1 MFAEMKKILLL
12 IFLPFSAL
20 CQNTIGLPDIINYS
34 KQNYSAGLQ
43 NWDIRQD
50 KNGIMYFANNEG
62 LLSFD
67 GQTWNLYALPNKTI
81 ARSVEIGFDN
91 RIYVGGQDE
100 LGYFSPAA
108 NGLLQYQSLTN
119 LIPTKDKSF
128 GDVWDIV
135 SFNKNIFFR
144 STNKIFKLTNNVVE
158 TFDANSEWA
167 YLGICDEQ
175 LYAHDYKT
183 GIMHFENGA
192 WVPLLNINKLP
203 DNDPVTAILSIQ
215 KDSILITTLKDG
227 LFILSQTGISKIPS
241 ANRLLF
247 ENDRIYAAT
256 RINNEWIAL
265 ATNNSGIY
273 IIDLKG
279 NIIQSF
285 SRVEGLQNNNVLSI
299 FLDRESNLWLGLDN
313 GIDFIAYNSAIK
325 NINPLLGNGSGYTAA
340 IFNNHFFAGTTNG
353 LYSVPLQAMTDLSFS
368 KGVFKAVDNAK
379 GQTWGLAVI
388 NNQLLVGKHEGAFV
402 IKNNKAESI
411 TSKPGFWNFV
421 AMSNTF
427 PAQQMVAGNYKGL
440 TFFNYSQG
448 QFQES
453 AAVNNFSES
462 SRFVEIDNYKN
473 IWVSHPYHG
482 IYKISKNKDNSYDTH
497 SYTEKNGL
505 PSTLNN
511 HVYKIKN
518 EIVFATGQGIY
529 TYNQSAGNFEPS
541 PFYAKLLGNLSIRYL
556 KEDVDGNIWFI
567 HDKKLGVIDMSAA
580 EPVIVNLP
588 ELNNKLL
595 SGFEFIYPVNKN
607 NIFIGGE
614 KGFFHVDYE
623 KYKKNLPLL
632 QAQIRTVS
640 IINKTDSLLFGGY
653 FKEVN
658 DPQIQSEKNIPR
670 LNNDWKTI
678 RFQFSS
684 SIFDDKDNLEY
695 SYRLKGYD
703 DNWSEWTKRTEK
715 EYTNLP
721 SANCIFQVMVRNN
734 LGKQSA
740 PASYS
745 FTILPPWYQ
754 TGWAYILYLLFFI
767 GVIFLLNK
775 ILSKKFKKQ
784 QTRYEEEQKKLL
796 YIHELEINKTE
807 NELVTLRNEKLETE
821 VNFKNSELAST
832 AMHLVKKGE
841 LVTKIKEEIQH
852 VMKNLDNPRMIADFK
867 KIIKTLNE
875 DDNMDKEWEN
885 FSKHFDKVHSD
896 FLVVLKDKHPTT
908 SANELKL
915 SAYLRMNLSTK
926 EIAKLMNI
934 SVRGVD
940 ISRYR
945 LRKKLQLATEISL
958 FDYLISIHTKS

>member
-1 MFAEMKKILLL
+1 M
-12 IFLPFSAL
+12 
-20 CQNTIGLPDIINYS
+20 
-34 KQNYSAGLQ
+34 
-43 NWDIRQD
+43 
-50 KNGIMYFANNEG
+50 
-62 LLSFD
+62 
-67 GQTWNLYALPNKTI
+67 
-81 ARSVEIGFDN
+81 
-91 RIYVGGQDE
+91 
-100 LGYFSPAA
+100 
-108 NGLLQYQSLTN
+108 
-119 LIPTKDKSF
+119 
-128 GDVWDIV
+128 
-135 SFNKNIFFR
+135 
-144 STNKIFKLTNNVVE
+144 
-158 TFDANSEWA
+158 
-167 YLGICDEQ
+167 
-175 LYAHDYKT
+175 
-183 GIMHFENGA
+183 
-192 WVPLLNINKLP
+192 
-203 DNDPVTAILSIQ
+203 
-215 KDSILITTLKDG
+215 
-227 LFILSQTGISKIPS
+227 
-241 ANRLLF
+241 
-247 ENDRIYAAT
+247 
-256 RINNEWIAL
+256 
-265 ATNNSGIY
+265 
-273 IIDLKG
+273 
-279 NIIQSF
+279 
-285 SRVEGLQNNNVLSI
+285 
-299 FLDRESNLWLGLDN
+299 
-313 GIDFIAYNSAIK
+313 
-325 NINPLLGNGSGYTAA
+325 
-340 IFNNHFFAGTTNG
+340 
-353 LYSVPLQAMTDLSFS
+353 
-368 KGVFKAVDNAK
+368 
-379 GQTWGLAVI
+379 
-388 NNQLLVGKHEGAFV
+388 
-402 IKNNKAESI
+402 
-411 TSKPGFWNFV
+411 
-421 AMSNTF
+421 
-427 PAQQMVAGNYKGL
+427 
-440 TFFNYSQG
+440 
-448 QFQES
+448 
-453 AAVNNFSES
+453 
-462 SRFVEIDNYKN
+462 
-473 IWVSHPYHG
+473 
-482 IYKISKNKDNSYDTH
+482 
-497 SYTEKNGL
+497 
-505 PSTLNN
+505 
-511 HVYKIKN
+511 
-518 EIVFATGQGIY
+518 
-529 TYNQSAGNFEPS
+529 
-541 PFYAKLLGNLSIRYL
+541 
-556 KEDVDGNIWFI
+556 
-567 HDKKLGVIDMSAA
+567 
-580 EPVIVNLP
+580 IVNLP